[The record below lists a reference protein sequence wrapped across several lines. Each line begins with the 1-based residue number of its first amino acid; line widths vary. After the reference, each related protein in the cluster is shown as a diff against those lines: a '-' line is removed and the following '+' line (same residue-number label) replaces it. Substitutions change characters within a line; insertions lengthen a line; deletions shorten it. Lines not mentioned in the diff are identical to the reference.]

1 MVVLSETKKGRNQ
14 LGSSRSI
21 RRLLER
27 RWWVVVLALMLTG
40 LGAALTGVLF
50 KAGLKLL
57 GGWRLDLLA
66 EFPAWVVLPSLGAGG
81 GLISGLLVS
90 RLAPAAGGSGITHIM
105 GFLKHRA
112 VPMGLQ
118 VGLVKLVAGIV
129 AIGSGFPLGP
139 EGPAVQMGGS
149 VAWQMARWLKAPVA
163 FRRVIVAAGGGAG
176 IAAVFSAPIG
186 GFIYAVEELLHSA
199 RPVVLLLVI
208 VTTFWAD
215 AWADVLGL
223 VGISPATGGLDATQ
237 GFQLER
243 QYTPLVNFLPIDLG
257 YLIALGIVVGVLA
270 ELYCRYV
277 LAMQRKGDAWF
288 GDRLVLRMVLSGG
301 VLGAVYAFLPEAFHN
316 LDGLKDLIA
325 VREAG
330 IPMALG
336 TFVVLFFSTGLAA
349 ASGAPGGL
357 FFPML
362 TLGGSIGLACGIWV
376 EALTGHVPSTYVFAG
391 MGAFVASCSRTPI
404 TAMFLA
410 FALTKD
416 LLILKPILVACLASF
431 LVARLFDERS
441 IYERQL
447 GMELADEDRLEAKRE
462 RRGGIHHAWMG
473 SVRRRAFTPPAPPR
487 PSPPRSNTTDSDSP
501 PPQDS
506 P

>member
-1 MVVLSETKKGRNQ
+1 MVVLSELKHRRHQ

-57 GGWRLDLLA
+57 GGWRLELLA
-66 EFPAWVVLPSLGAGG
+66 EFPAWVVLPSLGALG
-81 GLISGLLVS
+81 GLVSGLLVS

-163 FRRVIVAAGGGAG
+163 FRRLIVAAGGGAG

-186 GFIYAVEELLHSA
+186 GFVYAVEELLHSA

-215 AWADVLGL
+215 AWADVFGL
-223 VGISPATGGLDATQ
+223 VGISPSTGGLDATQ
-237 GFQLER
+237 GFLLER
-243 QYTPLVNFLPIDLG
+243 EYTPLVSFLPIDLG
-257 YLIALGIVVGVLA
+257 YLIGLGVVVGVLA

-277 LAMQRKGDAWF
+277 LTMQRKGNAWF
-288 GDRLVLRMVLSGG
+288 GDRLVLRMVISGG
-301 VLGAVYAFLPEAFHN
+301 VLGSVYAFLPDAFHN
-316 LDGLKDLIA
+316 LEGLQHLIA
-325 VREAG
+325 DGKVD

-336 TFVVLFFSTGLAA
+336 TFIVLFFSTGLAA

-357 FFPML
+357 FYPML
-362 TLGGSIGLACGIWV
+362 TLGGAIGLA
-376 EALTGHVPSTYVFAG
+376 
-391 MGAFVASCSRTPI
+391 
-404 TAMFLA
+404 
-410 FALTKD
+410 
-416 LLILKPILVACLASF
+416 
-431 LVARLFDERS
+431 
-441 IYERQL
+441 
-447 GMELADEDRLEAKRE
+447 
-462 RRGGIHHAWMG
+462 
-473 SVRRRAFTPPAPPR
+473 
-487 PSPPRSNTTDSDSP
+487 
-501 PPQDS
+501 
-506 P
+506 

>member
-1 MVVLSETKKGRNQ
+1 
-14 LGSSRSI
+14 
-21 RRLLER
+21 
-27 RWWVVVLALMLTG
+27 
-40 LGAALTGVLF
+40 
-50 KAGLKLL
+50 
-57 GGWRLDLLA
+57 
-66 EFPAWVVLPSLGAGG
+66 
-81 GLISGLLVS
+81 
-90 RLAPAAGGSGITHIM
+90 
-105 GFLKHRA
+105 
-112 VPMGLQ
+112 
-118 VGLVKLVAGIV
+118 
-129 AIGSGFPLGP
+129 
-139 EGPAVQMGGS
+139 MGGS

-270 ELYCRYV
+270 EFYCRYV

-301 VLGAVYAFLPEAFHN
+301 VLGAVYACLPEAFHN

-487 PSPPRSNTTDSDSP
+487 PSPPRSSTTDSDSP